1 MKKKAL
7 IIMIVAL
14 LCAGALFADAYKDVN
29 KYINSG
35 LSDKNLQMVA
45 ELSPQLTQ
53 EQKESIYRWKH
64 VPVVMPFMMNT
75 FLGFGS
81 GSFNQGDDGMGILF
95 LAGDT
100 LCTGIIIYDI
110 MATGWDNF
118 IKEIG
123 GKGGAGSD
131 LNAAKIALIAAAGLR
146 VWQAIRPFTYANS
159 KNAKL
164 KTALGLDEV
173 SVAFAPMMTDDGMG
187 FVLSAKIPLD

>member
-7 IIMIVAL
+7 MIMIVAL

-45 ELSPQLTQ
+45 QLSPQLTQ
-53 EQKESIYRWKH
+53 EQKELVEHGNLERIL
-64 VPVVMPFMMNT
+64 MMNT

-110 MATGWDNF
+110 LATGWDNF